1 METITWSAANIQPNA
16 RTLLY
21 AIQSKRCNNCH
32 NEFLKQDLT
41 VDHIK
46 PLAQGGDGT
55 LTNKQLLC
63 IDCHRGKTILDT
75 AVTLALRVVKRYE
88 AMAN

>member
-1 METITWSAANIQPNA
+1 M
-16 RTLLY
+16 
-21 AIQSKRCNNCH
+21 
-32 NEFLKQDLT
+32 QDLT

-46 PLAQGGDGT
+46 PLAQGGSND

-63 IDCHRGKTILDT
+63 IDCHREKTVLDT
-75 AVTLALRVVKRYE
+75 AATLALRVVKKYE